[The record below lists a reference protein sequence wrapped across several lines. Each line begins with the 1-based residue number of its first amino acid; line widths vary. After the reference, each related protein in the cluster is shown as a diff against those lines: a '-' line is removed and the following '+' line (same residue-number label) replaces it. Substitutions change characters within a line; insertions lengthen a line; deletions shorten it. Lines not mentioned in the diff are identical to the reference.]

1 MGAEAETRTNFSW
14 FWLSEEFS
22 HVFYL
27 LVILG
32 LFCVIL
38 KTIQLYWR
46 KQNMV
51 KALSCFPGP
60 PSHWLYGHVKML
72 KPEEEFLSL
81 AAWTEKY
88 PHCHQLWYGGFLA
101 CLSINH
107 PEYAK
112 TVLSRGDSKPSI
124 IYNFLIPWIGMGLLV
139 LNGPKWQQHRKLL
152 TPGFH
157 YEILKPY
164 LALMA
169 ESVTVMLDKWEKL
182 VPKGTTSSLELFE
195 HVSLMTL
202 DSIMKCAFS
211 YHSNCQTDRNNSYI
225 NTVLGLTFKFY
236 QRLKNPIYHNDLMYW
251 CSSPGRQF
259 HKACRLAHNHTV
271 KVIRERRE
279 SLKNE
284 QELEKILKKRRLDF
298 LDILLCAKDEH
309 GTSLSDEDLRAE
321 VDTFMFEGHDTTASG
336 ISWLLYCMAQNPEH
350 QQRCREEIKELL
362 EEKEN
367 IQWDDLGKMT
377 YCTMC
382 IKESLRLYPP
392 VPQVARELNT
402 PLKFAD
408 GRSLPK
414 GFIASLNIYGLH
426 RNPEIW
432 DNPEVFNP
440 LRFSPENSSSR
451 HPYAFLP
458 FAAGPRN
465 CIGQQFAMN
474 ELKVA
479 LALTLLRFELFP
491 DPSKPP
497 IPSPQMVIRSIN
509 GIYLNLKALP

>member
-1 MGAEAETRTNFSW
+1 MGAVPDTQIKFSWLWMPENFSQI
-14 FWLSEEFS
+14 FF
-22 HVFYL
+22 L
-27 LVILG
+27 LVILF
-32 LFCVIL
+32 LFSVML
-38 KTIQLYWR
+38 KAIQLYQKR
-46 KQNMV
+46 QDMV
-51 KALSCFPGP
+51 KVLSCFPGP
-60 PSHWLYGHVKML
+60 PRQWPYGHVKLMD
-72 KPEEEFLSL
+72 PEKELL
-81 AAWTEKY
+81 NNAIWTKKY
-88 PHCHQLWYGGFLA
+88 PHCHQLWLGEVFGLLF
-101 CLSINH
+101 INH

-112 TVLSRGDSKPSI
+112 AVFSKGDSKPFI
-124 IYNFLIPWIGMGLLV
+124 MCNFITPWVGRGLLI

-157 YEILKPY
+157 FEVLKPY
-164 LALMA
+164 LALMV
-169 ESVTVMLDKWEKL
+169 ESVKVMLDKWEKL
-182 VPKGTTSSLELFE
+182 FPQGTTSSLELYE

-211 YHSNCQTDRNNSYI
+211 YHSNCQTDRDNSYI
-225 NTVLGLTFKFY
+225 NTVLDLTRLVY
-236 QRLKNPIYHNDLMYW
+236 QRLRIPLYHSDLIYW
-251 CSSPGRQF
+251 WSSQGRQF
-259 HKACRLAHNHTV
+259 RKACRLAHNHTD
-271 KVIRERRE
+271 KVIQERKE

-284 QELEKILKKRRLDF
+284 QELEKILKKRHLDF

-309 GTSLSDEDLRAE
+309 GNPLSDEDLRAE

-362 EEKEN
+362 EEKN
-367 IQWDDLGKMT
+367 YIQWDDLGKMT

-392 VPQVARELNT
+392 VPYLGRELSAPVT
-402 PLKFAD
+402 FAD

-414 GFIASLNIYGLH
+414 GFLFSLNIYGLH
-426 RNPEIW
+426 RNAEVW

-440 LRFSPENSSSR
+440 LRFSPENSSGR

-458 FAAGPRN
+458 FAAGSRN

-491 DPSKPP
+491 DPSKSP
-497 IPSPQMVIRSIN
+497 IPSPQLVTRSIN
-509 GIYLNLKALP
+509 GIHVNLKALP